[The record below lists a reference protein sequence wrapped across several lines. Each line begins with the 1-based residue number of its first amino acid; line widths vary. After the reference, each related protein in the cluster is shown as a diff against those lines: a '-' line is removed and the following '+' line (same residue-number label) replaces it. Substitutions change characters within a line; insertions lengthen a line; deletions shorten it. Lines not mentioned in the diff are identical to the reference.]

1 MGSIGYAAT
10 PASGG
15 WCGHPTVGP
24 GRLYK
29 RCNTSDNRRANT
41 SMSPMSESKAGQPQ
55 KSAPLPVGTLLS
67 NYRIVKKLASG
78 GFSFVYLAV
87 DEQGE
92 PVAIKEYLPSS
103 LARRAPGELI
113 PLVPEE
119 SASAFRM
126 GLKYFFEEGRSLAN
140 IVHPSIVR
148 VLNFF
153 RENGTVYM
161 VMAYEEGKTL
171 QEHILHARQQ
181 GKSKML
187 REHVIRKV
195 FHALMNGLREVH
207 IHKLLHLDIKPG
219 NIYLRE
225 DNSPILLDFGAARQI
240 LMAEG
245 SRFQPMYTPG
255 FAAPELYTR
264 GGALGPWTDIYSI
277 GATLYACMAG
287 SPPQEANQRHR
298 EDRAPAQLNR
308 LRAYYTEGLV
318 DLVGWCLSL
327 QAEARPQSVY
337 HLQKVLREQS
347 NALIDATTRAP
358 VTQALTDD
366 APLATRILSIFK
378 GGEER
383 KRDRSA

>member
-1 MGSIGYAAT
+1 M
-10 PASGG
+10 P
-15 WCGHPTVGP
+15 
-24 GRLYK
+24 
-29 RCNTSDNRRANT
+29 
-41 SMSPMSESKAGQPQ
+41 MSPMPESRAGQPQ

-78 GFSFVYLAV
+78 GFSFVYLATN
-87 DEQGE
+87 EQGG

-113 PLVPEE
+113 PVVPEE
-119 SASAFRM
+119 SASAFRL
-126 GLKYFFEEGRSLAN
+126 GLKYFFEEGRALAK
-140 IVHPSIVR
+140 IAHPSIVR
-148 VLNFF
+148 VVNFF

-171 QEHILHARQQ
+171 QEHILQARQQ
-181 GKSKML
+181 GKAKVL

-225 DNSPILLDFGAARQI
+225 DYSPILLDFGAARQI
-240 LMAEG
+240 LSAEG

-255 FAAPELYTR
+255 FAAPELYTKH
-264 GGALGPWTDIYSI
+264 GALGPWTDIYSI

-287 SPPQEANQRHR
+287 TPPQEANQRQKD
-298 EDRAPAQLNR
+298 DRAPAQLDR
-308 LRAYYTEGLV
+308 LRATYTEGLV

-327 QAEARPQSVY
+327 QSDARPQSVF

-347 NALIDATTRAP
+347 NALIDSSAPATIVGEVTEDVPLTTRF
-358 VTQALTDD
+358 LK
-366 APLATRILSIFK
+366 ILK

-383 KRDRSA
+383 KRDKSV